1 MSVLER
7 VVHRPVV
14 HWLAL
19 LMLCSAYIQGA
30 VCKLVDFPS
39 ATGEMRHFGMSPPT
53 LFAVG
58 VIVFELACS
67 AAILSGRLRW
77 LGALS
82 LAVFTILASFVANA
96 WWDLPAGPEQSMSM
110 NGFFEHIGLAGA
122 FVLVA
127 WMDLGRRTRDG

>member
-1 MSVLER
+1 MSRLER

-14 HWLAL
+14 RWLAL
-19 LMLCSAYIQGA
+19 LALCSAYIQGA
-30 VCKLVDFPS
+30 VTKVFDFPS
-39 ATGEMRHFGMSPPT
+39 AIGEMRHFGMAPPT

-58 VIVFELACS
+58 VIVFELVCS

-77 LGALS
+77 LGALA
-82 LAVFTILASFVANA
+82 LAVFTIAATFVANA
-96 WWDLPAGPEQSMSM
+96 WWSLPPGPEQSMSM

-127 WMDLGRRTRDG
+127 WMDLGRKTRDG